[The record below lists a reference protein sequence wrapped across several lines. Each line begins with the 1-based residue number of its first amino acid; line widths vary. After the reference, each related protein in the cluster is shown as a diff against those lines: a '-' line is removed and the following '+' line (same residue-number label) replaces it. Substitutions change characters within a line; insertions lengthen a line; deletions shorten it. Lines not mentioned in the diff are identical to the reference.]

1 MAMYREHFGLQGKPF
16 SIAPDP
22 RFLFMSQR
30 HREAL
35 AHLLYGIG
43 EGGGFVQLTG
53 EVGTGKTTVCRCLLE
68 QLPDNVDVALILN
81 PKLTAIELV
90 ASVCDELHIQY
101 PSDAGS
107 LKPLIDVLNQ
117 HLLATHSG
125 GRRTVLIIDEA
136 QNLSTEVL
144 EQIRLLTNLETST
157 DKLLQIILIGQPEL
171 GDLLGLYE
179 MRQLA
184 QRITARYHLGAL
196 TRQETIDYIHHRL
209 RICGGS
215 GRLFESRA
223 TNEIY
228 RFSTGIPRLINILCD
243 RALLGAYTENK
254 PRVDIKTVR
263 RAASE
268 IKTTA
273 TRSHN
278 ASPSTVKSGAW
289 RWAWVAIAAFAIG
302 LVWLSRSDV
311 VDKWTAPVLQA
322 ATDDVPDVV
331 VEKEVPNPAVD
342 IKNKEA
348 PKQPLAKKID
358 TDNPVSSTAAA
369 TTELGAFL
377 LSLPSEARQ
386 QAGQALLVRWG
397 IGKEQLGNGGVCSEA
412 ERHGL
417 RCMKGKG
424 SWSGLR
430 NIDRP
435 VLLELVTASNQRVPV
450 VLQVLDDVT
459 AGIESGGM
467 MRKIPIGILDQY
479 WQGQYTI
486 LWRPPIPS
494 SSLRLGDS
502 GDDVLWLRTRMQD
515 ILDTE
520 EITANPAQ
528 FDEGL
533 KGQVIR
539 FQGIRGLEK
548 DGIAGKRT
556 LIHINTLTQ
565 GAQVPRLFGPGA

>member
-1 MAMYREHFGLQGKPF
+1 MAMYREHFGLRGKPF

-22 RFLFMSQR
+22 RFLYMSQR

-90 ASVCDELHIQY
+90 ASICDELHIQY
-101 PSDAGS
+101 PPDVGS
-107 LKPLIDVLNQ
+107 LKSLIDALNQ
-117 HLLATHSG
+117 HLLATHGG

-171 GDLLGLYE
+171 GDLLGLHE

-196 TRQETIDYIHHRL
+196 TRQETKNYINHRL
-209 RICGGS
+209 RICGG
-215 GRLFESRA
+215 GGQLFAPRA
-223 TNEIY
+223 TNEVY
-228 RFSTGIPRLINILCD
+228 RFSAGIPRLINILCD

-254 PRVDIKTVR
+254 SRVEIRTVR
-263 RAASE
+263 RAANE
-268 IKTTA
+268 IKTTIA
-273 TRSHN
+273 RSH
-278 ASPSTVKSGAW
+278 STVPSAVTSRAW
-289 RWAWVAIAAFAIG
+289 SWVWAAIAAFTIG
-302 LVWLSRSDV
+302 LVWLSRTDV
-311 VDKWTAPVLQA
+311 VDKWTAPPLQA
-322 ATDDVPDVV
+322 ATDDAPNAVM
-331 VEKEVPNPAVD
+331 EKEVPNPVVD
-342 IKNKEA
+342 IESKEVL
-348 PKQPLAKKID
+348 KQPTANKID
-358 TDNPVSSTAAA
+358 TDNPVSSTSTM
-369 TTELGAFL
+369 TTDLGAFL
-377 LSLPSEARQ
+377 LSLPFEARQ
-386 QAGQALLVRWG
+386 QADQALLVRWG
-397 IGKEQLGNGGVCSEA
+397 IEKDQLGNGDVCSEA

-417 RCMKGKG
+417 RCMRGKG
-424 SWSGLR
+424 GWSRLR

-435 VLLELVTASNQRVPV
+435 ALLELVTASDQRVPV
-450 VLQVLDDVT
+450 VLQMLDDTTV
-459 AGIESGGM
+459 GIESGAVVH
-467 MRKIPIGILDQY
+467 KIPIGVLDQY

-486 LWRPPIPS
+486 LWRPPIRS
-494 SSLRLGDS
+494 GSLRLGDS
-502 GDDVLWLRTRMQD
+502 GDDVIWLRARMQD

-520 EITANPAQ
+520 ETTVNPAQ
-528 FDEGL
+528 FDAGL
-533 KGQVIR
+533 KERVIR

-565 GAQVPRLFGPGA
+565 GAQVPRLSGRES